1 MEFLTNKSTALSLIS
16 GVFLSS
22 IFAFNQQALA
32 ISEEEI
38 VEKLRVVVVFA
49 IVNEQGSPLVTL
61 VDNTSR
67 EKPVFV
73 SQNDAQ
79 SFINQRQALGK
90 SELVERLQVRAVSLA
105 DIYQLTKEDTQ
116 KSNSSVF
123 SVTPSLAAASAAER
137 TAAEAVTKSGKFQGV
152 PLFFVS
158 IKRWDDLQITYLER
172 KEQDTSVIPLFFE
185 KKAAEE
191 MVAEFRREHPDLTL
205 QLEIGVTSLDLI
217 LNRFET
223 EDSETVRKM
232 ILEPTEESLE
242 FLRSL

>member
-73 SQNDAQ
+73 SQNDSQ
-79 SFINQRQALGK
+79 SFINQRQALCK

-105 DIYQLTKEDTQ
+105 
-116 KSNSSVF
+116 
-123 SVTPSLAAASAAER
+123 
-137 TAAEAVTKSGKFQGV
+137 
-152 PLFFVS
+152 
-158 IKRWDDLQITYLER
+158 
-172 KEQDTSVIPLFFE
+172 
-185 KKAAEE
+185 
-191 MVAEFRREHPDLTL
+191 
-205 QLEIGVTSLDLI
+205 
-217 LNRFET
+217 
-223 EDSETVRKM
+223 
-232 ILEPTEESLE
+232 
-242 FLRSL
+242 

>member
-1 MEFLTNKSTALSLIS
+1 
-16 GVFLSS
+16 
-22 IFAFNQQALA
+22 
-32 ISEEEI
+32 
-38 VEKLRVVVVFA
+38 
-49 IVNEQGSPLVTL
+49 
-61 VDNTSR
+61 
-67 EKPVFV
+67 
-73 SQNDAQ
+73 
-79 SFINQRQALGK
+79 
-90 SELVERLQVRAVSLA
+90 
-105 DIYQLTKEDTQ
+105 
-116 KSNSSVF
+116 
-123 SVTPSLAAASAAER
+123 
-137 TAAEAVTKSGKFQGV
+137 FQGV